1 MTRTEQLLGVTR
13 AYQALPS
20 LQTTTPGPT
29 ARAAGTV
36 TLVRGVARSEGGTEK
51 ESREARAAGLAVESE
66 SLSGFKARG
75 KWKRCA
81 LGRAWGRRASVSG
94 KICRIWGTAEKDSMD
109 RIETTEE

>member
-13 AYQALPS
+13 VYQALPS

-51 ESREARAAGLAVESE
+51 ESREARAVGLAVESE
-66 SLSGFKARG
+66 PQRLQGPWEVETVCLGQGLG
-75 KWKRCA
+75 KE
-81 LGRAWGRRASVSG
+81 S
-94 KICRIWGTAEKDSMD
+94 
-109 RIETTEE
+109 